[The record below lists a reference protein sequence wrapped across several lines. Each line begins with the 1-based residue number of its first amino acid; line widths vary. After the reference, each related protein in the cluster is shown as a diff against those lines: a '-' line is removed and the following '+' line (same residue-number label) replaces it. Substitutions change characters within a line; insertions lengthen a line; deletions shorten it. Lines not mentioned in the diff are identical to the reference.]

1 MSEPTCPLCQS
12 SDTQFLHRSDDRH
25 GIREFHECRT
35 CDLAFVPPEFHLPP
49 DAEMQRYLMHDND
62 PEDVRYRSFLSR
74 LWSPLRPLL
83 NKGERGLDYGCGPGP
98 ALVQMMTEDGFR
110 VEKYDLYFFPDP
122 EPLARIYDFITCT
135 ETVEHLR
142 QPMEVFALL
151 NSILRPGGRVGI
163 MTGIL
168 DERSK
173 FGDWHYQRDPTH
185 IAFYTRRTLDWI
197 ATRMGWHVE
206 FQSADVTILAKR
218 GRSEPVCSMPMN
230 AASNP
235 ASPII

>member
-1 MSEPTCPLCQS
+1 MAEPTCPLCQS

-25 GIREFHECRT
+25 GVREFYECRS

-62 PEDVRYRSFLSR
+62 PDDIRYRSFLSR
-74 LWSPLRPLL
+74 LWNHLRPFL
-83 NKGERGLDYGCGPGP
+83 NEGERGLDYGCGPGP
-98 ALVQMMTEDGFR
+98 ALVQMMNEDGFR

-122 EPLARIYDFITCT
+122 GPLAETYDFITCT
-135 ETVEHLR
+135 ETVEHLK

-168 DERSK
+168 DDRSK

-197 ATRMGWHVE
+197 ATQMDWFIE

-218 GRSEPVCSMPMN
+218 GNLHQVSRHSL
-230 AASNP
+230 
-235 ASPII
+235 